1 VVAESGSVAVG
12 SAAAG
17 NAPAAN
23 AVPDGVADAYRFRTI
38 GELAERCGHYCWVEE
53 ALFALLGDRACRGE
67 AAGSGRA
74 VVPEVRVVLSEMA
87 VRRALL
93 ASQWRDRLP
102 VRAGVDADALVVPP
116 PGSLAVGI
124 DLLVAE
130 PDPHL
135 ILAGVVGQL
144 LPRVLGAYRAHRTE
158 ASPVS
163 EAPVRAVLEGAIR
176 TTASDRAE
184 GRLLLE
190 RVAEG
195 GEGARELAE
204 FTRRLERALEGEKGV
219 FPAARA
225 S

>member
-1 VVAESGSVAVG
+1 VVAESGSVTAG
-12 SAAAG
+12 NAAAG
-17 NAPAAN
+17 NADAGATAA
-23 AVPDGVADAYRFRTI
+23 AFRFRTI

-67 AAGSGRA
+67 AARNGRP

-87 VRRALL
+87 VRRAFL

-116 PGSLAVGI
+116 SGPLAGAV
-124 DLLVAE
+124 DLLAAE

-135 ILAGVVGQL
+135 VLAGVVGHL
-144 LPRVLGAYRAHRTE
+144 LPRVLEAYRAHLAE

-163 EAPVRAVLEGAIR
+163 EAPIRPVLEGAIR
-176 TTASDRAE
+176 TTASDIGD
-184 GRLLLE
+184 GRLLLQ
-190 RVAEG
+190 RVAEQ

-204 FTRRLERALEGEKGV
+204 FTRSLERALEGEKGV